1 MAGVFDRGDVTYTR
15 IYDMA
20 DIFADPQYAA
30 RGMLA
35 KVPDEELGEVT
46 VPAPVPRL
54 SARRDDPQKRW
65 PHRARHGAGAERA
78 GRLTRAEIARLE
90 QENVVYAPGGGPQI
104 GGPRVQE

>member
-1 MAGVFDRGDVTYTR
+1 VRFNTRIERAKHGAAIDAIVGAWVAGRDYAEMAGRLRCGDVTYTR

-65 PHRARHGAGAERA
+65 PHRARHGAG
-78 GRLTRAEIARLE
+78 
-90 QENVVYAPGGGPQI
+90 
-104 GGPRVQE
+104 